1 MLSLCLQLANI
12 IQGHTC
18 ADAYPCTV
26 FPSSTHIPRM
36 PTFKKK
42 RGCIYV
48 VGSAPIVLHGPE
60 RCVSG
65 AELIGLTLS
74 SMCLYFP
81 LVVSFPRGY
90 GVVNRVSVCNTGSS
104 IPITPQS
111 PKCWNSWVELVSP
124 AQSVPAWSFV
134 GSTIEL
140 DRNYSLSPED

>member
-18 ADAYPCTV
+18 ADAYPCTQF
-26 FPSSTHIPRM
+26 FPPPHTIPRM

-42 RGCIYV
+42 RGSIYV
-48 VGSAPIVLHGPE
+48 VGSAPVVLHGPE

-65 AELIGLTLS
+65 AELIGLALS

-90 GVVNRVSVCNTGSS
+90 GVVNRVSVCSTGSS
-104 IPITPQS
+104 IPITLQS
-111 PKCWNSWVELVSP
+111 PKCWNYRLVLPYPGHGCSWLV
-124 AQSVPAWSFV
+124 Q
-134 GSTIEL
+134 L
-140 DRNYSLSPED
+140 SLC